1 MIYTDIAARVK
12 TADTEAASAVFTM
25 AYDGGICVEDCSDIS
40 EAAAVMRMDYIDRE
54 LAEKNKGFS
63 IIHIYLPETED
74 LEEITSFIRAQL
86 EAEGIEYELSFT
98 SVAEEDFANAW
109 KAYYEPIRTDGRITV
124 VPSWQDYSPDENEI
138 VLRMDPEM
146 AFGSGT
152 HESTWLC
159 LSALDKLVT
168 PDSRILDVGCG
179 SGILAIA
186 SRLLGGAY
194 AEACDIDAISV
205 ETAKRNCEKN
215 NVECKTYVS
224 DLFAG
229 VEGRFDIICANIVA
243 DIIIRMSPEILS
255 HMNDGAHFLCSGII
269 VERADE
275 VIAALEA
282 NGLEVIRTDRKN
294 GWAAVLCKA
303 RA

>member
-1 MIYTDIAARVK
+1 MIYTDISAKVK

-40 EAAAVMRMDYIDRE
+40 EAAAVMRMDYVDRE

-63 IIHIYLPETED
+63 VIHVYLPETED
-74 LEEITSFIRAQL
+74 LEAVTSFIREQL
-86 EAEGIEYELSFT
+86 EAEGIAYELSFS

-109 KAYYEPIRTDGRITV
+109 KAYYEPVRTDGRITV
-124 VPSWQDYSPDENEI
+124 VPSWQDYQPDENEI
-138 VLRMDPEM
+138 ILRMDPEM

-159 LSALDKLVT
+159 LSALDKLVKPT
-168 PDSRILDVGCG
+168 SRVLDVGCG

-186 SRLLGGAY
+186 SRLLGGEY

-205 ETAKRNCEKN
+205 DTAKRNCEKN
-215 NVECKTYVS
+215 SVDCKTYVS
-224 DLFAG
+224 DLFAQVDG
-229 VEGRFDIICANIVA
+229 KFDIICANIVA
-243 DIIIRMSPEILS
+243 DIIIRMAPEILS
-255 HMNDGAHFLCSGII
+255 HMNQGAHFLCSGII
-269 VERADE
+269 VERAEE
-275 VIAALEA
+275 VTGALEA
-282 NGLEVIRTDRKN
+282 NGLEILRTDRKN
-294 GWAAVLCKA
+294 GWAAILCRA